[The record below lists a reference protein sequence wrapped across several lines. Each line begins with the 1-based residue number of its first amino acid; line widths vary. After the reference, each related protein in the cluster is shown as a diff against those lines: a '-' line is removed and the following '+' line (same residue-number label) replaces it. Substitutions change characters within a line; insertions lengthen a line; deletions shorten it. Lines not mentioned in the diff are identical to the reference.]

1 MYSQPIQKNLEL
13 FIRSSLILFI
23 LLLLT
28 ACQDSSSSSTPALLT
43 EFSGHEM
50 TIDYRIL
57 VGQNLLEN
65 DRETIQHI
73 LADTFNEVD
82 QIYNKWNPHSELS
95 KLNSLKAHVKVRL
108 SEKLLTLLNLTNQM
122 FILTEGRF
130 DPTIEPLQTLWKKH
144 LEKGSI
150 PSQEELKSLAK
161 TVGWKKIHIHEGF
174 FYKEVD
180 EIQMDLGGIAKGYC
194 VDLIVE
200 RLNKAGYKNVFVE
213 WGGEIRASGIHPEQR
228 PWNIFISRLGDTR
241 PENAIAILSLN
252 NQAIATSGDYLQSW
266 TIQNREGSMDTY
278 SHIIDPVL
286 LKPLMVT
293 PSTIAS
299 VSVISTSC
307 ARADAL
313 ATALM
318 LFPNIKE
325 AHAWGEKIKKEIKE
339 DVNFWIVS
347 RDDLLGPKS

>member
-1 MYSQPIQKNLEL
+1 MYSQLTQKNLKL
-13 FIRSSLILFI
+13 FFRRSLILFI
-23 LLLLT
+23 LLLFT
-28 ACQDSSSSSTPALLT
+28 ACQDSSSSSSPPLT
-43 EFSGHEM
+43 EFLGHEM

-57 VGQNLLEN
+57 VGQKLLKN
-65 DRETIQHI
+65 DRETIQQI
-73 LADTFNEVD
+73 IADTFNEVD

-95 KLNSLKAHVKVRL
+95 KLNSLKAHVKVPL

-130 DPTIEPLQTLWKKH
+130 DPTIEPLQALWKKH

-161 TVGWKKIHIHEGF
+161 TLGWEKIHIHESF
-174 FYKEVD
+174 FYKDRD

-266 TIQNREGSMDTY
+266 TIQNAEGFMDTY
-278 SHIIDPVL
+278 SHIIDPVV

-299 VSVISTSC
+299 VSVVSPSC

-318 LFPNIKE
+318 LFPNVKE

-339 DVNFWIVS
+339 DLYFWIVS
-347 RDDLLGPKS
+347 RDEQLGPKD